1 MDPYR
6 NPGFHYI
13 NTMDTEILDFI
24 MDPNRNPGFQYKKS
38 NIQIVSKIQIEIQF

>member
-13 NTMDTEILDFI
+13 NTMD
-24 MDPNRNPGFQYKKS
+24 PYRNPEF
-38 NIQIVSKIQIEIQF
+38 SKITEVSRIQEIQFINQKH

>member
-13 NTMDTEILDFI
+13 NTI
-24 MDPNRNPGFQYKKS
+24 DPFRNPGFHHGSTQKS
-38 NIQIVSKIQIEIQF
+38 WISIQEIQETDCIQDADTD